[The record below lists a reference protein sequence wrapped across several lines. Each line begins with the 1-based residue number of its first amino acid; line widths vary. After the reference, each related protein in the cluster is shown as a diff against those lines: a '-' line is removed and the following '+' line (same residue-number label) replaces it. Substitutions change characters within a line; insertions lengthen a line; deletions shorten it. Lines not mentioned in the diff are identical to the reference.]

1 MDNGASIGGS
11 QATPHTSGTA
21 NNLQYQAVFNDIVSL
36 RRPKSKINEE
46 EEEVNSEEEEI
57 DLPENLQRV
66 IRTSE

>member
-11 QATPHTSGTA
+11 QATPHTSGTT

-36 RRPKSKINEE
+36 RRPKSKLIN